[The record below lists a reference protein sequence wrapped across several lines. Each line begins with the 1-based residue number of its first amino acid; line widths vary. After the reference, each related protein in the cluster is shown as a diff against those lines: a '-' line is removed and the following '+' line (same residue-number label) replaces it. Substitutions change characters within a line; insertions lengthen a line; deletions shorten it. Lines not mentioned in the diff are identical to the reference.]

1 MSAAMRQLVEDLK
14 YNAGVA
20 GGKKL
25 ETLLADTALWFY
37 MNKDRIPKENIAK
50 RCEFMETALWCSLEL
65 NALLLERIRE
75 QTGSRTLFLPSGM
88 RHVSGAQF
96 S

>member
-37 MNKDRIPKENIAK
+37 MNKDRIPKENLAK
-50 RCEFMETALWCSLEL
+50 RQQFLEEALWCSLEL

-75 QTGSRTLFLPSGM
+75 QTGSRSLWLPNGM
-88 RHVSGAQF
+88 RHQNGAQF